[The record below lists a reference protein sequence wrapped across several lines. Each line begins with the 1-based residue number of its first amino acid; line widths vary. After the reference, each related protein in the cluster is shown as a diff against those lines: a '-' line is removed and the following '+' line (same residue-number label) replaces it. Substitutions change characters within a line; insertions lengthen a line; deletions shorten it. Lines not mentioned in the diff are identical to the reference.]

1 MKKLFATLAALAAL
15 ALGVSLPAIAQNP
28 DTPPAVA
35 DSTVTVDT
43 GVLVVE
49 VPAPSDS
56 VVVADPLLPVPEEVT
71 DPEVAGPEADTLV
84 DPVIPLIETT
94 PACKID
100 RQLANHLS
108 IGVSAGFDGIG
119 GQLALSLGPHFD
131 VRAGYT
137 YLNSIERTPRELAEG
152 SFGSMIPSESD
163 LTFEAGD
170 GGREIHLYDVPIGL
184 TINYFGPNVLF
195 DYFPWKDASFHLTAG
210 AMFHKGD
217 LVTLTADVSDQLTPD
232 EYGTLGFSF
241 KNVEDITT
249 DMDGVIRFDWRASGF
264 RPYFGLG
271 FGRPVSMKHRVG
283 VSLDMGLVIIG
294 SKGFYTY
301 NYAGR
306 SGKEDVELTSDALD
320 DADSGIIDKIS
331 GLPVLPMMRFTIN
344 VRLF

>member
-28 DTPPAVA
+28 DTPPVVA

-71 DPEVAGPEADTLV
+71 DPEVAGPEADTQV

-131 VRAGYT
+131 VRAGYS

-152 SFGSMIPSESD
+152 SFGSVIPSEDD
-163 LTFEAGD
+163 LSFEAGD
-170 GGREIHLYDVPIGL
+170 TKVNLYDVPIGL
-184 TINYFGPNVLF
+184 TINNFGPNILF

-210 AMFHKGD
+210 AFISKGD
-217 LVTLTADVSDQLTPD
+217 FVTLTADVSEQLDPED
-232 EYGTLGFSF
+232 YGNLGIEF
-241 KNVEDITT
+241 KNVEVTT
-249 DMDGVIRFDWRASGF
+249 DPEGVIRFDWRASAV

-283 VSLDMGLVIIG
+283 VSLDMGLVVLG

-301 NYAGR
+301 RYNGL
-306 SGKEDVELTSDALD
+306 SGLGVKEDVELSSDALD
-320 DADSGIIDKIS
+320 NEDHGIIDKIS
-331 GLPVLPMMRFTIN
+331 GLPVLPMMKFTIN